1 MQPFIGR
8 IQWACEK
15 EPGRVIPCIY
25 PFSSWKGLEGS
36 GVSENQQTLFCSGQN
51 KQLKEGYNV
60 GLEEKWDLDKKE
72 EGRWIFQVELW
83 LRIFLRICSGCMACG
98 KLNSCGK
105 SVTDKLIKTGW
116 VRLWKVQCWVEGMG
130 TDFRLGA
137 FFRVTRHCPACYTV
151 MSHVFTRIHKT
162 RFYRHPSGTMSPKW
176 PPRWTPPQPF
186 MHTVGWQGQALRG
199 SFCVTFICRKM
210 TSSTQRRHIYLFFEF
225 HTEKSFTRVVTNSSE
240 SELVWGLTSE
250 HLGHGTLSVSHIS
263 HAGSSGS

>member
-72 EGRWIFQVELW
+72 EGRWIFQVERW

-130 TDFRLGA
+130 TDFRLGGPNLWA
-137 FFRVTRHCPACYTV
+137 WGPWGPWSYQCKIHMNTMHSLYMEQICR
-151 MSHVFTRIHKT
+151 SHVYELLFVLTTGH
-162 RFYRHPSGTMSPKW
+162 
-176 PPRWTPPQPF
+176 
-186 MHTVGWQGQALRG
+186 
-199 SFCVTFICRKM
+199 VT
-210 TSSTQRRHIYLFFEF
+210 
-225 HTEKSFTRVVTNSSE
+225 
-240 SELVWGLTSE
+240 
-250 HLGHGTLSVSHIS
+250 
-263 HAGSSGS
+263 